1 MSTIEQVFD
10 ALRDTVLDHLGGAG
24 VAGNSKLIAF
34 EPGTPIPDQSFRLGD
49 EAHTLS
55 PDLAREF
62 MSAHADTFPEVVDSL
77 FSRRMLT
84 VENQYGVLLSGAA
97 PIDPAT
103 TEMLGAV
110 KRLAIDDFDV
120 EIQALQPGMG
130 GYRPLIATP
139 SNWYDLSADGN
150 WTTISIGAQDEPPP
164 RRTPGRYASALTMW
178 QTLPS
183 TKRHIL
189 SKPLDVPLFEA
200 METPSFVGGN
210 APPDLVQPRRPGV
223 QLRRPDAIDAH
234 FLRQT
239 EIIESPIVRV
249 GTLTARQAA
258 MKRNTTRV
266 VAELAPEGLPN
277 QRIDKR
283 RLFTAQRLSALNDLV
298 LSNATP
304 KPVSTDSFSISFRL
318 CLVQLH
324 RPWLSQSLLAL
335 PGWYMP
341 GFARGSLS
349 DATSLTAPM
358 SLVPT
363 GCILIRDLS
372 IKGQWTDDDRD
383 ALSNSA
389 SLGPLSLLGRN
400 YDAGSASISVPGMQ
414 SIGWLCERMPVIP
427 PAGDPNLPTA

>member
-1 MSTIEQVFD
+1 
-10 ALRDTVLDHLGGAG
+10 
-24 VAGNSKLIAF
+24 
-34 EPGTPIPDQSFRLGD
+34 
-49 EAHTLS
+49 
-55 PDLAREF
+55 
-62 MSAHADTFPEVVDSL
+62 
-77 FSRRMLT
+77 
-84 VENQYGVLLSGAA
+84 
-97 PIDPAT
+97 
-103 TEMLGAV
+103 
-110 KRLAIDDFDV
+110 
-120 EIQALQPGMG
+120 
-130 GYRPLIATP
+130 
-139 SNWYDLSADGN
+139 
-150 WTTISIGAQDEPPP
+150 
-164 RRTPGRYASALTMW
+164 MW

-318 CLVQLH
+318 CLGAVAPAVAFAS
-324 RPWLSQSLLAL
+324 RCWPCPVGTCPDL
-335 PGWYMP
+335 PG
-341 GFARGSLS
+341 GSLS